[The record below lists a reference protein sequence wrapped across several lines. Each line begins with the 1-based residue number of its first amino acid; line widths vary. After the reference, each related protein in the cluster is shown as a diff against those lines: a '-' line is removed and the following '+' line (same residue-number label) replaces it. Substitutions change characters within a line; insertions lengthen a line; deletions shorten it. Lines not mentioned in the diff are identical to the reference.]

1 MSEKAMS
8 EKATRAEQR
17 ACCWFDPSDC
27 PISFEN
33 LVADFQAAAD
43 EARAEE
49 RKWVRE
55 QVAELKKVS
64 GWKCEL
70 IERMDAREASDE

>member
-1 MSEKAMS
+1 MREKHTLWIWMAC
-8 EKATRAEQR
+8 RHAEPGSLNMCVE
-17 ACCWFDPSDC
+17 CCAA
-27 PISFEN
+27 ER
-33 LVADFQAAAD
+33 QAAAD